1 MSNLILKVSS
11 LLPQSLS
18 SDPSPASE
26 DFTPPRSKLQVLVQ
40 EFQVSRRTSGGERR
54 GVVTVGLSFLTTS
67 GQSFLEGSYCL
78 CFK

>member
-26 DFTPPRSKLQVLVQ
+26 ELHTSAVKVASPRARISSLP
-40 EFQVSRRTSGGERR
+40 
-54 GVVTVGLSFLTTS
+54 VVNAGAWSLWD
-67 GQSFLEGSYCL
+67 
-78 CFK
+78 